1 MGGIEFK
8 PEKWSGMR
16 DSNPRH
22 PAPKAGAL
30 PDCANPRIAFH
41 TVFLKSAHDTDRAG
55 FRQCEMMT
63 SSNKLHRHDAL
74 MLLTIEMG

>member
-1 MGGIEFK
+1 
-8 PEKWSGMR
+8 MR

-30 PDCANPRIAFH
+30 PGCANPRMTLH

-55 FRQCEMMT
+55 YRQCEMIT
-63 SSNKLHRHDAL
+63 SSNKLGDFDSLVPLVVQIR
-74 MLLTIEMG
+74 

>member
-1 MGGIEFK
+1 MGGIAFK

-30 PDCANPRIAFH
+30 PDCANPRKSFQA
-41 TVFLKSAHDTDRAG
+41 VSLSSAHDTGDAS
-55 FRQCEMMT
+55 FRQSEMTT
-63 SSNKLHRHDAL
+63 SDKNISSIYQHPR
-74 MLLTIEMG
+74 

>member
-30 PDCANPRIAFH
+30 PDCANPRKSFQA
-41 TVFLKSAHDTDRAG
+41 VFLSSAHDTYHPSY
-55 FRQCEMMT
+55 RQSEMTT
-63 SSNKLHRHDAL
+63 S
-74 MLLTIEMG
+74 